1 VANVP
6 HETLLTSCASVDDV
20 HGSKAD
26 NTSDSNDTTNDAN
39 NEDSFHHALSTSFH
53 DGLLTLVSHHQCVVT
68 NYDRQERLLVSLVSG
83 LWRGYSLTGIRPP
96 SMV

>member
-39 NEDSFHHALSTSFH
+39 NEDSFHHVLFTSFH
-53 DGLLTLVSHHQCVVT
+53 DGLLILVSHHQCRS
-68 NYDRQERLLVSLVSG
+68 NQLRQTERDC
-83 LWRGYSLTGIRPP
+83 
-96 SMV
+96 